1 MVWIMSM
8 TRNLL
13 ALYAFRRLLRLPLPR
28 RRGAWLVYQRAFTL
42 IELMIVVAAIA
53 ILAAIALPNYTD
65 YILRARLTDA
75 TNALMAMQANME
87 RYYQDNRTYLAVGS
101 AQPPCTAGQPGTS
114 AGTFT
119 LSCVN
124 TSDTAYKVQAQG
136 SGSTLGFTY
145 TIDDQGVRATTA
157 LPANWG
163 ATCAKAW
170 IIKKGQS
177 CG

>member
-1 MVWIMSM
+1 M

-13 ALYAFRRLLRLPLPR
+13 ALYASRRLLRLPLPR

-87 RYYQDNRTYLAVGS
+87 RYYQDNRTYQAVSGVGGAGG

-124 TSDTAYKVQAQG
+124 ATDTAYKVQAQG

-163 ATCAKAW
+163 AACAKAW